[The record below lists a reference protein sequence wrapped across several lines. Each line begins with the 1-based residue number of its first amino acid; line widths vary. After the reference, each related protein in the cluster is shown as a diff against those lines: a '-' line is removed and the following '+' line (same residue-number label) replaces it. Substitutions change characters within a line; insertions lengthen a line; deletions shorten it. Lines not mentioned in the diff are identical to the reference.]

1 MQPHTNT
8 IPEGYRQ
15 NAQGHLVPENTIKEV
30 DLIRDDLVR
39 EIVAKARALQQAMI
53 EFKTVAMSEI
63 ENFTDLSAEEYGV
76 KYGGAKGNITL
87 STYDGQLRI
96 QRAKAEHRIFDE
108 RIQAAKALIDS
119 CIERWAQGA
128 NDHIKVLVEHAF
140 RVNKQGH
147 IDVNQVLGLRQ
158 LKIEDEE
165 WQQAMDA
172 IADSI
177 QVSGTSSYLR
187 IYEQRQEQS
196 FIQIPLDIS
205 KL

>member
-1 MQPHTNT
+1 MQSQSNI
-8 IPEGYRQ
+8 IPAGYRQ
-15 NAQGHLVPENTIKEV
+15 NAQGHLVPVNTIKEV

-39 EIVAKARALQQAMI
+39 EIVAKARALQQAMA
-53 EFKTVAMSEI
+53 EFKAIAMSEI
-63 ENFTDLSAEEYGV
+63 ENFTDLSAEQYGV
-76 KYGGAKGNITL
+76 TYGGAKGNITL
-87 STYDGQLRI
+87 STYDGKLRI

-158 LKIEDEE
+158 LNIDDDE
-165 WQQAMDA
+165 WKQAMDA

-187 IYEQRQEQS
+187 IYEQRNEQS
-196 FIQIPLDIS
+196 FAQIPLDIS